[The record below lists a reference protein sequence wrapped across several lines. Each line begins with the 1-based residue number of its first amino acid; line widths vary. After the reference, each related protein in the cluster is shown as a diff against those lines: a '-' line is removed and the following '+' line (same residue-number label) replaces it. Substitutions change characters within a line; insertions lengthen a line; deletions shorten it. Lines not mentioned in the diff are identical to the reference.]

1 VNSRGFKKSKSGNKI
16 FLQKFGEQRKNKNE
30 MREVNRKARLAG
42 G

>member
-30 MREVNRKARLAG
+30 RREARLAG
-42 G
+42 R